1 MREAFK
7 MFDADNSGSIDT
19 EELKE
24 AMQALGQS
32 PTDEEVEDLVRQVDV
47 DESGTIDFGEF
58 CQLME
63 NITNED
69 PTDQFHGA
77 FDVFDFKKNG

>member
-7 MFDADNSGSIDT
+7 MFDTDNSGSIDT
-19 EELKE
+19 TELKQ
-24 AMQALGQS
+24 AMQALGHS
-32 PTDEEVEDLVRQVDV
+32 PTDEEVSEMVRQVDV

-63 NITNED
+63 NIGNEE
-69 PTDQFHGA
+69 PTDQYHGA
-77 FDVFDFKKNG
+77 FDVFDYKKNG